1 MIDKIDR
8 QILRLLQFD
17 AKMTTKEIAA
27 ELGLTTTPIHERIKK
42 LEKEG
47 YIKQYSIVIDRK
59 KVGLSMMAFCS
70 VSLKNHQRSFI
81 EQFELDIQNLDE
93 VIDCY
98 HIGGMFDYL
107 LKVLVID
114 MDDYQRFISKK
125 LADLTNIGNVQS
137 SFVMAEIKHSPQI
150 PPQFL

>member
-42 LEKEG
+42 LEREG

-59 KVGLSMMAFCS
+59 KVGLGMMAFCS
-70 VSLKNHQRSFI
+70 VSLKNP
-81 EQFELDIQNLDE
+81 
-93 VIDCY
+93 
-98 HIGGMFDYL
+98 
-107 LKVLVID
+107 
-114 MDDYQRFISKK
+114 
-125 LADLTNIGNVQS
+125 DL
-137 SFVMAEIKHSPQI
+137 EI
-150 PPQFL
+150 LENRLTL